1 MAARANDISDLVIL
15 RTDRRTNGVG
25 ITKADAFSGT
35 ARNRLSIDLR
45 IAASVARE
53 VNIFTVRRECGLCID
68 AAACGE
74 LSEVLTVGIQ
84 QLNLRAAVLRQC
96 HCQRTSVRAES
107 RRTVVAP
114 KSSDLAALTRAQIM
128 NPNGRFA
135 CLE

>member
-53 VNIFTVRRECGLCID
+53 VNIFTGSDRWYPAD
-68 AAACGE
+68 
-74 LSEVLTVGIQ
+74 
-84 QLNLRAAVLRQC
+84 
-96 HCQRTSVRAES
+96 
-107 RRTVVAP
+107 
-114 KSSDLAALTRAQIM
+114 KSSCRR
-128 NPNGRFA
+128 P
-135 CLE
+135 